1 MKQRHHRK
9 VQMTQTN
16 STILW
21 NYVLLWTIT
30 PHQVNPLPLQ
40 EAVSHSCSDTK
51 SSGVE
56 VNVCVS
62 TSDFHQPPH
71 AQCPLRWTGIWKPFL
86 TI

>member
-30 PHQVNPLPLQ
+30 PHQVNPVPLQ

-56 VNVCVS
+56 ANVCV
-62 TSDFHQPPH
+62 
-71 AQCPLRWTGIWKPFL
+71 ARL
-86 TI
+86 TFISLLMHSVRYGGRVFGSYC